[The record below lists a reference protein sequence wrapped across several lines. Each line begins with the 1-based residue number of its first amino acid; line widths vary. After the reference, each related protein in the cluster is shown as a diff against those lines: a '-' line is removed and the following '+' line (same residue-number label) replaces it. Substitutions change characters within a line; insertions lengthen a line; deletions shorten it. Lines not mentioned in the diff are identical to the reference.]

1 MSRSN
6 LKKLDCDSGN
16 SSFDSSKDHI
26 YKEEWANENR
36 TKFFNTQILS
46 KPNYDEHSFD
56 GSTSPPSPLDE
67 SYESSNL
74 SDLSPRS
81 SSSGDCLHCGEFG
94 HVLRDCYL
102 ISLNIKSSSSQ
113 VPFSGRCFKC
123 NTFGHK
129 SKDCLVPGMTLSQSF
144 VCAYF
149 KYIDGDWDE
158 YLDQIKESN
167 LKARYEEEDW
177 DKEANLV
184 SSSFTPE
191 ELQFEDVEDD
201 LNEEIKSI
209 MGSKY
214 PDISEVKKE
223 MKKFYL
229 EKNQYFNIISAH
241 FFKKR
246 QNEAATF
253 EKLRRR
259 NKRDSKLT
267 GLNKDNIEQF
277 TDETS

>member
-1 MSRSN
+1 
-6 LKKLDCDSGN
+6 
-16 SSFDSSKDHI
+16 
-26 YKEEWANENR
+26 
-36 TKFFNTQILS
+36 
-46 KPNYDEHSFD
+46 
-56 GSTSPPSPLDE
+56 
-67 SYESSNL
+67 
-74 SDLSPRS
+74 
-81 SSSGDCLHCGEFG
+81 
-94 HVLRDCYL
+94 
-102 ISLNIKSSSSQ
+102 
-113 VPFSGRCFKC
+113 
-123 NTFGHK
+123 
-129 SKDCLVPGMTLSQSF
+129 
-144 VCAYF
+144 
-149 KYIDGDWDE
+149 
-158 YLDQIKESN
+158 
-167 LKARYEEEDW
+167 
-177 DKEANLV
+177 
-184 SSSFTPE
+184 
-191 ELQFEDVEDD
+191 
-201 LNEEIKSI
+201 